1 MSLVLEIGSAAH
13 EGPPGVHP
21 YATTI
26 PMQPAEGMARML
38 WMIIPEAASEA
49 GSQRLQE
56 RQ

>member
-49 GSQRLQE
+49 GSERLQE